1 MCSVHPILLACL
13 GVAVLCAPVS
23 SAGSG
28 RAGVLTPSDVLRT
41 SVRSASLA
49 SIEEAAL
56 PHVPELRPAP
66 RMRLGADRGIP
77 AHIRPRDGDDAFRG
91 ETTFT
96 FAVRRRGATATS
108 NDSGRDTLGRR
119 GGVPVRP
126 VGTMTRSST
135 DGGRA
140 APGGGKAAPHLD
152 PEFTLQEAPRSR
164 AEAIR

>member
-66 RMRLGADRGIP
+66 RMRFLSERGSIF
-77 AHIRPRDGDDAFRG
+77 IMTLRSRFRRSAKHG
-91 ETTFT
+91 IAETPQGSS
-96 FAVRRRGATATS
+96 RGLTS
-108 NDSGRDTLGRR
+108 
-119 GGVPVRP
+119 
-126 VGTMTRSST
+126 RSSVVGMAT
-135 DGGRA
+135 DTPLV
-140 APGGGKAAPHLD
+140 APDHLRVI
-152 PEFTLQEAPRSR
+152 ERGHERHTA
-164 AEAIR
+164 